1 MARIP
6 FSDPG
11 DVLGLAEGGAAVG
24 AGEDIGN
31 LRRMADW
38 GRIWMQK
45 AGLEERFAA
54 VIETLRAEG
63 VPEEA
68 INILEAE
75 GPDVL
80 RKSPNKLGQALWK
93 AAGTKEQ
100 KALVSETLSLAR
112 QYPKGVPPVIQKK
125 YLEQA
130 LGMAKKAGVPAEAI
144 ADLRKVGPKVIG
156 RFGAAR
162 VLSSLES
169 ARPETLAA
177 KMWAWTLSKGK
188 PGGWGKRRPQ
198 LSAEIK
204 SELARVQGF
213 EVGGEPTTRVGK
225 AARKMGVTRPGALP
239 PPEPGVLKAAGKQG
253 VKGLGK
259 VSRGLRGLGRAS
271 PIIGAGLVGWGLYDS
286 LVGKKKRARAM
297 VEASRG
303 GTGQPL
309 QSLEMIREIL
319 AKRDAI
325 SRRRVML
332 NKDPD
337 LMNQVIQALAG
348 QVGRGPLTRSEMA
361 LGTAASQ
368 PAQKERSPEEM
379 KYLLDQL
386 LGEMEGM

>member
-1 MARIP
+1 MANIP
-6 FSDPG
+6 FSDPKS
-11 DVLGLAEGGAAVG
+11 VLGLAEGAAVG
-24 AGEDIGN
+24 AGEDIGH

-63 VPEEA
+63 APEEA
-68 INILEAE
+68 IRILEAE

-80 RKSPNKLGQALWK
+80 KKSPNKLGKALWA

-100 KALVSETLSLAR
+100 KAMISETLSLAR
-112 QYPKGVPPVIQKK
+112 QYPKGVPPAIQKK
-125 YLEQA
+125 YLDQA
-130 LGMAKKAGVPAEAI
+130 LSLAKKAGVPEEAI
-144 ADLRKVGPKVIG
+144 ADLRKTGPKVIG

-162 VLSSLES
+162 VLSSLEA

-177 KMWAWTLSKGK
+177 KMWAFVLQKGK
-188 PGGWGKRRPQ
+188 PGGWGKRRPA
-198 LSAEIK
+198 LTAEIK

-213 EVGGEPTTRVGK
+213 GVAGEPTTAVGK
-225 AARKMGVTRPGALP
+225 AARRAGVTRAGALP
-239 PPEPGVLKAAGKQG
+239 PPEPEILGAAGKRG

-259 VSRGLRGLGRAS
+259 VSRGLRGLGKAS
-271 PIIGAGLVGWGLYDS
+271 PMIGAALLGWGMYDS
-286 LVGKKKRARAM
+286 LVGKKKRARAIL
-297 VEASRG
+297 EASRG

-309 QSLEMIREIL
+309 QSLETIREIL

-325 SRRRVML
+325 ARRRVML

-337 LMNQVIQALAG
+337 LMNQIIQALAG

-361 LGTAASQ
+361 LGTAATQ

-379 KYLLDQL
+379 KYLMDQL